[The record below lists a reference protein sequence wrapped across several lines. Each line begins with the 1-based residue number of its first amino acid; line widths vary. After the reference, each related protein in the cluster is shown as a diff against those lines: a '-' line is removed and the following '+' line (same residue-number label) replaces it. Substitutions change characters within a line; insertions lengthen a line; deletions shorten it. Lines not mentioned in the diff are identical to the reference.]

1 MPLTEGLHGH
11 TLAQITWAAGSDP
24 RSCWPVNVRVM
35 PATAPAA
42 TEPKVIGRR
51 RNQAK
56 RETFQLAVYR
66 GETEELWNFT
76 VRAQMDTSSVF
87 ALSAEDSS
95 PGRRLMGLRNF
106 LMRVFVDDDGVS
118 LSDKPVQ
125 VVEAHP
131 DGEGEEPST
140 ELVPV
145 GDDDDV
151 LASDTQW
158 RIGGELFPSESLARQ
173 YADEHG
179 SSLRRF
185 VYIMDSPYL
194 TVEQSA
200 LEEMVDVVVSAAADR
215 PTEPLRGSSRP
226 RNPRRG

>member
-1 MPLTEGLHGH
+1 
-11 TLAQITWAAGSDP
+11 
-24 RSCWPVNVRVM
+24 M
-35 PATAPAA
+35 PAT
-42 TEPKVIGRR
+42 TTSIEPKVIGRR
-51 RNQAK
+51 RSQAK

-95 PGRRLMGLRNF
+95 PGRRLTGLRNF
-106 LMRVFVDDDGVS
+106 LMRVFVDDDGVP
-118 LSDKPVQ
+118 LGDTPIQ
-125 VVEAHP
+125 VVPAEVDDDEAEVKA
-131 DGEGEEPST
+131 G
-140 ELVPV
+140 ELVV
-145 GDDDDV
+145 LGDDDTATGRDV
-151 LASDTQW
+151 QW

-185 VYIMDSPYL
+185 VQVMDSPYL
-194 TVEQSA
+194 IVEQSA

-215 PTEPLRGSSRP
+215 PTEPSSASSRS
-226 RNPRRG
+226 PRRVRR